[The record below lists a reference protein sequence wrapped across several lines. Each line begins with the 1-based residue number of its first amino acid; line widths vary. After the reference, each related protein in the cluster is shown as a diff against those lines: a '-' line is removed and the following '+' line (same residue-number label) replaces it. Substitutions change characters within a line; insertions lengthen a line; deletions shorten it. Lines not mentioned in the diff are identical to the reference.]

1 MQGTNLGVL
10 SVQLEISGWVCRGKI
25 TDSISQV
32 AYSFYSYNKMYD
44 KYTCRACLRRCGL
57 QIKKMLSFWQLRV
70 RVFDR
75 FNLENHKSSVKYVSR
90 CIQEIPYGI

>member
-1 MQGTNLGVL
+1 MQGANLGVL

-44 KYTCRACLRRCGL
+44 KYICSACLRRCGL
-57 QIKKMLSFWQLRV
+57 QIQKMLSFW
-70 RVFDR
+70 
-75 FNLENHKSSVKYVSR
+75 
-90 CIQEIPYGI
+90 